1 MSQEAV
7 ERVLG
12 RLLTDK
18 WFRHQAADSLETI
31 SLQAGY
37 HLNTTELRMLSG
49 LELSHIVEFADR
61 LDPGLCRAAG
71 MDVEKKPMAE

>member
-1 MSQEAV
+1 
-7 ERVLG
+7 
-12 RLLTDK
+12 LTDT

-31 SLQAGY
+31 SRQEGY

-61 LDPGLCRAAG
+61 LDPGLCRATG
-71 MDVEKKPMAE
+71 VDDEQSPKKGEKA